1 MHIVTRGDVL
11 MMESVIDKIK
21 QCEECNLYTSTC
33 YQLLHGLPSSALKIP
48 AESIA

>member
-11 MMESVIDKIK
+11 MIESIIDKNK
-21 QCEECNLYTSTC
+21 QCEGCNLYASTC
-33 YQLLHGLPSSALKIP
+33 HQLLHSLPSSTLKIP

>member
-11 MMESVIDKIK
+11 MIESIIDKNI

-33 YQLLHGLPSSALKIP
+33 YLLLHGLPSIALKIP